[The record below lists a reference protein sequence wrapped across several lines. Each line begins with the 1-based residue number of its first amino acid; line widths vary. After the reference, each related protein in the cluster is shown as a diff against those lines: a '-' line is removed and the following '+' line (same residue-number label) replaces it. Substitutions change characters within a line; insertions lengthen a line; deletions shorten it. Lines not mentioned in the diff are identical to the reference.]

1 MRFEQIIAT
10 VARLAIAK
18 VREICGVVSFAS
30 DMRLHLWQVRKPLGM
45 PCYSG
50 SLSGSSPLDDLP
62 GRINPGLA
70 GSKRGKQLC
79 QLRLATATCP
89 AGFVT
94 A

>member
-10 VARLAIAK
+10 VARLAIAE

-45 PCYSG
+45 LCYSG
-50 SLSGSSPLDDLP
+50 SLPGSSRLDDLP
-62 GRINPGLA
+62 GGINTRQP
-70 GSKRGKQLC
+70 GSKRGKQLS

-89 AGFVT
+89 AGIV
-94 A
+94 AA